1 MTKPIKASV
10 QSAPA
15 TLVKLTREEME
26 QVVGGVG
33 AGCGCPGSTTPGAHG
48 SRTK

>member
-1 MTKPIKASV
+1 MPKPIKASV

-15 TLVKLTREEME
+15 TLVKLTREELE
-26 QVVGGVG
+26 QVVGG
-33 AGCGCPGSTTPGAHG
+33 ALPGCGCPGVPSPGTHG